1 MGQDTASR
9 RRWCSTT
16 PSMNMEPPFPR
27 SRWAAVTK
35 RNAAKV
41 ERIAVQER
49 CEVALLQALQAKR
62 WTCRCNRFSAY
73 TQQDLQVDLHKPT
86 SQTRMSAD
94 AC

>member
-1 MGQDTASR
+1 MMRHNAQHERGATIPAV
-9 RRWCSTT
+9 
-16 PSMNMEPPFPR
+16 
-27 SRWAAVTK
+27 AVTK

-62 WTCRCNRFSAY
+62 WTCRRNRFSAY